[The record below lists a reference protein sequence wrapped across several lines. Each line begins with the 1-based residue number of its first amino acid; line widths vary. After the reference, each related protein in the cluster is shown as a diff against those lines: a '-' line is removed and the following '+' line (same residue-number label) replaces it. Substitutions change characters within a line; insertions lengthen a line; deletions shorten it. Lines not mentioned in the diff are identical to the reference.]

1 MTRIISVNSKEELEA
16 IRQLFIS
23 YGKWRNHD
31 AALGYFQK
39 EVDGLPGKYGP
50 PEGALFLAEEDGQ
63 PAGMIAYQKI
73 EEGICEMKRMYVLDE
88 FRNKGIGRKLV
99 EALIAAAKKEGYER
113 MRLDTHPRMKAAHAL
128 YAQMGFYEIERYN
141 QNPTPGIRFFEQ
153 ML

>member
-1 MTRIISVNSKEELEA
+1 MTRIISVKSPKELEA

-31 AALGYFQK
+31 AALGDFQK
-39 EVDGLPGKYGP
+39 ELDGLPGKYAP

-73 EEGICEMKRMYVLDE
+73 EEGICEMKRMYVLEE
-88 FRNKGIGRKLV
+88 FRKKGIGKKLV
-99 EALIAAAKKEGYER
+99 EVLIAEAKRQGYKR
-113 MRLDTHPRMKAAHAL
+113 MRLDTHPRMKSAHRL